1 MTPAAPGSS
10 ARWTSLRPGLAAVWL
25 AAACI
30 LAGAWAPAAGAQAS
44 APLIK
49 SLAPT
54 DPAAPWEIDADRI
67 SYDQFRDEYVAEGG
81 VIIRRQDRQL
91 TADSVTYNLR
101 NLTATARGNVILT
114 AGADTVTGDSAEWDL
129 QNETGTIENGTIF
142 IAASNYRIQG
152 NRIEKTGPDTYRIDQ
167 GTLTTCDG
175 IPPDWK
181 IAGRDITV
189 HTQDTST
196 AWHAVGYVRDLPA
209 GYYPYI
215 SFPAPN
221 KRTSGLLI
229 PQGGYSSRRG
239 VFAAQAYYWAIDDP
253 SDATFYLQGMSRRGW
268 RPGVEYRYYLTR
280 EARGAAMFD
289 YLHDEQTDTGGDSSK
304 QWGYKDSGGE
314 FLRPNRDRYW
324 FRMSHENPLPAGVR
338 ARLELDTDSD
348 HDYLREFNSG
358 HMGFKDSSDYF
369 NTAFGRVLADDDDPI
384 RPNTLLVSRFWPSFS
399 LNAETDWYND
409 VRKGQRWQD
418 TTQRLPLVQF
428 GAPKQPLF
436 ASPMFANLNTQYA
449 NFWKGSGGR
458 VQRADLYPR
467 FYYPLALPPY
477 LSIEPSAG
485 LRQTVWNIY
494 ESDAADPWSD
504 GPYSH
509 RELYDGRLSLFTNL
523 FRTYDVERFNI
534 ARMRHSVR
542 PQISY
547 TYVPE
552 VDQES
557 LPLFDSR
564 DRVENRSRV
573 TYSLTN
579 TLTSRFKS
587 TSAAPEPDPRRPTQ
601 REAVTSPSDYEYL
614 DILRL
619 RILQNYDFARHDQ
632 PFSPVIGKLQ
642 FFPGQHISLDSE
654 AAYNT
659 YDDRLDK
666 YNIGMTL
673 WARQKDR
680 LRLEYRYDRDPLK
693 TEDAEEIEQEV
704 NPIVSSDQR
713 TIEYLFTEL
722 RLGVTDRF
730 TWITSYESDL
740 EDGSSTYGVGF
751 AYASQCWILETLFNY
766 SSADDIEFEFRLRLK
781 GLGEFGF

>member
-1 MTPAAPGSS
+1 MTPAASGSP
-10 ARWTSLRPGLAAVWL
+10 ARIPSPRTGRAAAWL
-25 AAACI
+25 AALCL
-30 LAGAWAPAAGAQAS
+30 LAALFAPAAGAQAGL
-44 APLIK
+44 PLTK
-49 SLAPT
+49 SLIPP
-54 DPAAPWEIDADRI
+54 DPDTPWEIEADRI

-81 VIIRRQDRQL
+81 VVIRRQDRQL
-91 TADSVTYNLR
+91 KADTVIYNLR
-101 NLTATARGNVILT
+101 NLTASARGNVVII
-114 AGADTVTGDSAEWDL
+114 AGDDIVTGESAEWDL
-129 QNETGTIENGTIF
+129 QNETGRIENGTVF
-142 IAASNYRIQG
+142 IAASNYRIRG

-175 IPPDWK
+175 APPDWK
-181 IAGRDITV
+181 ISARDITV
-189 HTQDTST
+189 HTQENST
-196 AWHAVGYVRDLPA
+196 AWHAVGYVRNVPA
-209 GYYPYI
+209 GYYPYV
-215 SFPAPN
+215 SFPPPD
-221 KRTSGLLI
+221 KRTSGLLV

-239 VFAAQAYYWAIDDP
+239 VFAAQPYYWVIDDS

-289 YLHDEQTDTGGDSSK
+289 YLHDEQTDTGGNSSK
-304 QWGYKDSGGE
+304 EWGFRDSGGE

-324 FRMSHENPLPAGVR
+324 FRMSHENPLPAGFR
-338 ARLELDTDSD
+338 ARLELDTVSD
-348 HDYLREFNSG
+348 QDYLREFNSG
-358 HMGFKDSSDYF
+358 YMGFKDSADYF
-369 NTAFGRVLADDDDPI
+369 RTAFGRSLAEDDDPL
-384 RPNTLLVSRFWPSFS
+384 RPNVLLLSRFWPSFS

-436 ASPMFANLNTQYA
+436 ASPVFANLNSQYV

-458 VQRADLYPR
+458 VQRADIYPR

-477 LSIEPSAG
+477 LSFEPSAG

-523 FRTYDVERFNI
+523 FRTFDVDRFNI
-534 ARMRHSVR
+534 ARIRHAVR
-542 PQISY
+542 PQVSY

-573 TYSLTN
+573 TYSVTN
-579 TLTSRFKS
+579 TLTSRFQS
-587 TSAAPEPDPRRPTQ
+587 AAAAPETDPRRPTP
-601 REAVTSPSDYEYL
+601 RETVISPSENEYL

-619 RILQNYDFARHDQ
+619 RVLQNYDFARHDR

-642 FFPGQHISLDSE
+642 FFPGKYISLDSE

-659 YDDRLDK
+659 YEDRLDR

-673 WARQKDR
+673 WARQRDR

-704 NPIVSSDQR
+704 SPITVSDQR
-713 TIEYLFTEL
+713 KIDYLFTEL
-722 RLGVTDRF
+722 RLGLTDRF
-730 TWITSYESDL
+730 TSITSYENDF

-751 AYASQCWILETLFNY
+751 AYAAQCWTLETLFSY
-766 SSADDIEFEFRLRLK
+766 GSDDIEFELRLRLK